1 MSASASPSATLWP
14 PSVRRGD
21 FAHTPCYCEEN
32 VYLLCKQLCTSG
44 FSDIGGLDL
53 FVVFISNDRK
63 QACICFIYTLPE
75 ENVYLLCKQLCTS
88 GFSDIGGLD
97 LFVVFISN
105 DRKQAC
111 ICFIYTL
118 LNYLNTLHNW
128 FIFVFRLFRVVHAP
142 LFLHHFASDRRHM
155 KDADG
160 NWISPPPTSNP
171 IVSVAEPTLAGLEL
185 CLRAKTG
192 KDLGNVVNQPGLVVG
207 SFMFLCHPDG
217 ILNNLDQYITIRTEE
232 VANTVQDA
240 LRSVFLQ
247 PLGVVVSEAQ
257 LEEFFTRIPLHQP
270 RTNQLL
276 ETNPLG

>member
-1 MSASASPSATLWP
+1 MSASPSATLCP

-44 FSDIGGLDL
+44 LSGIGGMDL

-63 QACICFIYTLPE
+63 QVPLWHQRASVRTDGLVLWDYHVVCIQTSGEGNALVVWDLDSTLPFP
-75 ENVYLLCKQLCTS
+75 VLLAQYVFEAIQPSAQLYP
-88 GFSDIGGLD
+88 
-97 LFVVFISN
+97 VF
-105 DRKQAC
+105 R
-111 ICFIYTL
+111 
-118 LNYLNTLHNW
+118 
-128 FIFVFRLFRVVHAP
+128 RLFRVVHAP

-171 IVSVAEPTLAGLEL
+171 IVGV
-185 CLRAKTG
+185 
-192 KDLGNVVNQPGLVVG
+192 
-207 SFMFLCHPDG
+207 DG
-217 ILNNLDQYITIRTEE
+217 ILNNLDQYMTIRTEE

-247 PLGVVVSEAQ
+247 PLGVVVSETQ

-270 RTNQLL
+270 STNQLL